1 MYSYIVEIDGEQRIY
16 YYNPMHGIC
25 EKTKRVE
32 RIVLKNATDK
42 FFVYKDENV
51 IKIVALNN
59 KSQLV
64 YMVFRNNLWHPYI
77 ISAIKK
83 NIKVKKIMVSTNG
96 KNENLFYSAKVNG
109 EMVLV
114 HCVLGNNAMPSVIA
128 KLSGE
133 EFFLFEKCVYYSNE
147 NQIIGYQS
155 FADSKPD
162 RFMPCCEGISPY
174 IIGKKIIYKKG
185 KDIFVN
191 DKKICS
197 DENAEMPII
206 VNNVLMWKNNSH
218 IRYISEGNKIRQ
230 YILSGVEPDIF
241 AKADVNECIYY
252 YGTFSNR
259 QLKIFS

>member
-1 MYSYIVEIDGEQRIY
+1 MHYLVDLNGEERIY
-16 YYNPMHGIC
+16 YFDAMQGIC
-25 EKTKRVE
+25 ETTKFTEKT
-32 RIVLKNATDK
+32 VLKNATDN
-42 FFVYKDENV
+42 FFVFKDKNL
-51 IKIVALNN
+51 IKLVALNK

-64 YMVFRNNLWHPYI
+64 YMVCRENKWKSYVITTL
-77 ISAIKK
+77 KK
-83 NIKVKKIMVSTNG
+83 NIKVKKIMVASN
-96 KNENLFYSAKVNG
+96 NLFYSAKVDD

-128 KLSGE
+128 RLNAE
-133 EFFLFEKCVYYSNE
+133 VFFLFGKRVYYSNE

-162 RFMPCCEGISPY
+162 HFLPCCEGESPY
-174 IIGKKIIYKKG
+174 LIEKKIVYKKG
-185 KDIFVN
+185 EDIFVN

-206 VNNVLMWKNNSH
+206 VNGLLMWKNNSH
-218 IRYISEGNKIRQ
+218 IRYISEDNKIRQ
-230 YILSGVEPDIF
+230 YISSGVEPDVF

-259 QLKIFS
+259 KLKIFS